1 MLRVEKRLLDFCFLY
16 SVVLL
21 AWQEEHYVCSRSTF
35 PVVNLIL
42 NELGA
47 KSTENEVPQFSM
59 TSQILGPLWDPE
71 QESKLLLQ
79 PLGPRNLVMHFSGC
93 YSQEGQELLNLL
105 PELISVLQYVQSV
118 SCSCKSWHAQPWAVA
133 GKVLYCILKS
143 RTWAGFLAVGCTFIT
158 GYTCLCQNY
167 SCFVA

>member
-59 TSQILGPLWDPE
+59 TSQILGPL
-71 QESKLLLQ
+71 
-79 PLGPRNLVMHFSGC
+79 
-93 YSQEGQELLNLL
+93 
-105 PELISVLQYVQSV
+105 
-118 SCSCKSWHAQPWAVA
+118 
-133 GKVLYCILKS
+133 
-143 RTWAGFLAVGCTFIT
+143 
-158 GYTCLCQNY
+158 
-167 SCFVA
+167 